1 MTATSLRDFTSRYDD
16 DERRIP
22 EWTLGD
28 RLTKSMRL
36 AGLSASEMA
45 EVFGVG
51 RETISRWINDR
62 GRPKP
67 MYLMLWATGCGVD
80 LEWLETGTPSA
91 EAVALAA
98 ERAEKA
104 QAANPEVDGLAAV
117 HPLGLE
123 PRTRC
128 LTVAWQS
135 CSKCGAYGFLCRCW
149 PDVNQRLTAN
159 RRGPVLR
166 VVAA

>member
-1 MTATSLRDFTSRYDD
+1 MTLRDFTSRYAD

-22 EWTLGD
+22 EWSLGD
-28 RLTKSMRL
+28 RLDKSMRL
-36 AGLSASEMA
+36 AGMTIDGMA
-45 EVFGVG
+45 EVFGVS
-51 RETISRWINDR
+51 RNTVSRWINDR
-62 GRPKP
+62 GTVKP
-67 MYLMLWATGCGVD
+67 MYLMLWADGCGVD
-80 LEWLETGTPSA
+80 QQWLETGIPSDEAIALA
-91 EAVALAA
+91 EA
-98 ERAEKA
+98 REKA

-128 LTVAWQS
+128 LTVQP
-135 CSKCGAYGFLCRCW
+135 RE
-149 PDVNQRLTAN
+149 DVNPPLTAN